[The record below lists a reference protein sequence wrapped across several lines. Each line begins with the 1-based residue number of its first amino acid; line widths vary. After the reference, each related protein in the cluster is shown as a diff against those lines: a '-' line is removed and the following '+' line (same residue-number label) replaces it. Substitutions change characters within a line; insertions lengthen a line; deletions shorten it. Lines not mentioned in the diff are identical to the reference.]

1 VPSVTQMP
9 QPYIYS
15 LSGRRPMTLAGL
27 AVAIGLV
34 ALGWEN
40 NAPWF
45 ALAPAVIAASMLL
58 GAIVWNPVYGMRLDR
73 QALQID
79 LNGRAK
85 RIPLAA
91 INHIKITRWTDSSDA
106 TIHLTDG
113 TMYQIPDL
121 ARPSTDRFHQV
132 LVDHGI
138 AVTLS

>member
-1 VPSVTQMP
+1 VASVARMP
-9 QPYIYS
+9 QPYVYS

-27 AVAIGLV
+27 VMSAGLTS
-34 ALGWEN
+34 LGWAHN
-40 NAPWF
+40 VPWF
-45 ALAPAVIAASMLL
+45 ALSPAVIAASMLF
-58 GAIVWNPVYGMRLDR
+58 GVIIWNPVYGMQIDR
-73 QALQID
+73 DVLQID

-113 TMYQIPDL
+113 TMYQIPDM